1 MAGGRLTKDKLKFVA
16 DCIAKHNIDR
26 VHLTT
31 CQTIQLHNLHPA
43 AIYDIV
49 ESALDHGIVTRGG
62 GGDFPRN
69 VMVSP
74 LSGVEKGNILMCCPM
89 RRRQGNTC

>member
-1 MAGGRLTKDKLKFVA
+1 MRVKQ
-16 DCIAKHNIDR
+16 

-31 CQTIQLHNLHPA
+31 CQTLQLHDLSKDQVCELAVKSP
-43 AIYDIV
+43 
-49 ESALDHGIVTRGG
+49 SCGIVTRGG

-74 LSGVEKGNILMCCPM
+74 LAGVEEGRIF
-89 RRRQGNTC
+89 